1 MRWKNLAADIDVLAI
16 FPEALKNEE
25 FLVYYQ
31 PKVSLRNYRLAGAEA
46 LVRWKHADSFIFPD
60 QFIPVIEREGGI
72 CDLDFYM
79 LDHVCANL
87 RHWLDQG
94 RRMVKVSVNL
104 SRQHLGDEKLV
115 EKIIKT
121 IDDRNVPHELIEIEL
136 TETTTDVGF
145 AELRRV
151 IDGLHEQMISTSVD
165 DFGMGYSSM
174 NLIRELPWDVLKI
187 DKCFLPKSENDRRQ
201 YIMLKH
207 IISLAQDIGLDTI
220 VEGVETIE
228 HVKMLKENNCFL
240 AQGYF
245 FDKPLPIEE
254 FEKRLE

>member
-1 MRWKNLAADIDVLAI
+1 MRWKNLAVDVLAL

-25 FLVYYQ
+25 FLVYFQ

-46 LVRWKHADSFIFPD
+46 LVRWKHGDSFIFPD
-60 QFIPVIEREGGI
+60 QFIPQLEQDGAI
-72 CDLDFYM
+72 CELDFYM
-79 LDHVCANL
+79 LDHVCQNL

-94 RRMVKVSVNL
+94 HRLFKVSVNL
-104 SRQHLGDEKLV
+104 SRAHLRDEKLV
-115 EKIIKT
+115 EMIVQT
-121 IDDRNVPHELIEIEL
+121 IDKHNVPHELIEIEL

-145 AELRRV
+145 AELRKV

-201 YIMLKH
+201 YVMLKH

-220 VEGVETIE
+220 VEGVEAIE

>member
-1 MRWKNLAADIDVLAI
+1 MEVDVLAL
-16 FPEALKNEE
+16 FPDALKNEE

-46 LVRWKHADSFIFPD
+46 LVRWKHGDSFIFPD
-60 QFIPVIEREGGI
+60 QFIPTLEKDGAI
-72 CDLDFYM
+72 CELDFYM

-87 RHWLDQG
+87 RRWLDQG
-94 RRMVKVSVNL
+94 HRLFKVSVNL
-104 SRQHLGDEKLV
+104 SRAHLRDEKLV
-115 EKIIKT
+115 ERIVQT
-121 IDDRNVPHELIEIEL
+121 IDNHNVPHEYIEIEL

-145 AELRRV
+145 AELRKV
-151 IDGLHEQMISTSVD
+151 IDGLHAQMISTSVD

-174 NLIRELPWDVLKI
+174 NLIRDLPWDVLKI

-201 YIMLKH
+201 YVMLKH

-228 HVKMLKENNCFL
+228 HVKML
-240 AQGYF
+240 
-245 FDKPLPIEE
+245 
-254 FEKRLE
+254 

>member
-1 MRWKNLAADIDVLAI
+1 MAVDVLAL

-25 FLVYYQ
+25 FLVYFQ

-46 LVRWKHADSFIFPD
+46 LVRWKHGDSFIFPD
-60 QFIPVIEREGGI
+60 QFIPQLEQDGAI
-72 CDLDFYM
+72 CKLDFYM
-79 LDHVCANL
+79 LDHVCQNL

-94 RRMVKVSVNL
+94 HRLFKVSVNL
-104 SRQHLGDEKLV
+104 SRAHLRDEKLV
-115 EKIIKT
+115 EMIVKT
-121 IDDRNVPHELIEIEL
+121 IDKHNVPHELIEIEL

-145 AELRRV
+145 AELRKV

-201 YIMLKH
+201 YVMLKH

-254 FEKRLE
+254 FEKRLD

>member
-1 MRWKNLAADIDVLAI
+1 MAANVDVLAL

-25 FLVYYQ
+25 FLVYFQ

-46 LVRWKHADSFIFPD
+46 LVRWRHGESFIFPD
-60 QFIPVIEREGGI
+60 QFIPTLEQDGAI
-72 CDLDFYM
+72 CELDFYM

-87 RHWLDQG
+87 RRWLDQG
-94 RRMVKVSVNL
+94 RRAIKVSVNL
-104 SRQHLGDEKLV
+104 SRRHLRNDDLV
-115 EKIIKT
+115 ERIIKT
-121 IDDRNVPHELIEIEL
+121 IDSHNVPHECIEIEL

-145 AELRRV
+145 ADLRRV
-151 IDGLHEQMISTSVD
+151 IDGLHAQMISTSVD

-228 HVKMLKENNCFL
+228 HVKMLKDNNCFL

-254 FEKRLE
+254 FEKRLD

>member
-1 MRWKNLAADIDVLAI
+1 MAVDVLAL

-25 FLVYYQ
+25 FLVYFQ

-46 LVRWKHADSFIFPD
+46 LVRWKHGNSFIFPD
-60 QFIPVIEREGGI
+60 QFIPQLEQDGAI
-72 CDLDFYM
+72 CELDFYM
-79 LDHVCANL
+79 LDHVCQNL

-94 RRMVKVSVNL
+94 HRLFKVSVNL
-104 SRQHLGDEKLV
+104 SRAHLRDEKLV
-115 EKIIKT
+115 EMIVQT
-121 IDDRNVPHELIEIEL
+121 IDKHNVPHELIEIEL

-145 AELRRV
+145 AELRKV

-201 YIMLKH
+201 YVMLKH

-254 FEKRLE
+254 FEKRLD

>member
-1 MRWKNLAADIDVLAI
+1 MRWKNLEVDVLAL

-46 LVRWKHADSFIFPD
+46 LVRWKHGDTFIFPD
-60 QFIPVIEREGGI
+60 QFIPQLEKDGAI
-72 CDLDFYM
+72 CELDFYM
-79 LDHVCANL
+79 LDHVCQNL

-94 RRMVKVSVNL
+94 RRLFKVSVNL
-104 SRQHLGDEKLV
+104 SRAHLRDDKLV
-115 EKIIKT
+115 ERIIQT
-121 IDDRNVPHELIEIEL
+121 IDKHNVPHEYIEIEL

-145 AELRRV
+145 AELRRL
-151 IDGLHEQMISTSVD
+151 IEALHAQMISTSVD

-174 NLIRELPWDVLKI
+174 NLIRDLPWDVLKI
-187 DKCFLPKSENDRRQ
+187 DKCFLPKSENDHRQ
-201 YIMLKH
+201 YVMLKH
-207 IISLAQDIGLDTI
+207 IISLPQDIGLDTI